1 MLTGGCELLPPH
13 EREAIELQNRFLQ
26 IESKSFD
33 LQTLAGKKC
42 PSHQSRVCPT
52 HAHALGFLLP
62 SGLGWLASLLLFGR
76 YAPPFSRAA
85 CFFRHLKQEYF
96 MTLIQELMN
105 QAAVGGLLNSQV
117 VKRFSPAEIRET
129 IQSLVATEQLE
140 LANALGDAGLSLY
153 PNSDDILAITSLLAM
168 MNQDWPLAVELIDEL
183 MAIQGANT
191 PPFTYVMLVRA
202 LRCNLDP
209 ARALQVARDGLALYP
224 QQVELLAE
232 KLALDDFS
240 ESMMPVSGWQQ

>member
-1 MLTGGCELLPPH
+1 
-13 EREAIELQNRFLQ
+13 
-26 IESKSFD
+26 
-33 LQTLAGKKC
+33 
-42 PSHQSRVCPT
+42 
-52 HAHALGFLLP
+52 
-62 SGLGWLASLLLFGR
+62 
-76 YAPPFSRAA
+76 
-85 CFFRHLKQEYF
+85 

-117 VKRFSPAEIRET
+117 IKRFSPAEIREA
-129 IQSLVATEQLE
+129 IQSLVATEQIE

-153 PNSDDILAITSLLAM
+153 PNSEDILAITSLLAM
-168 MNQDWPLAVELIDEL
+168 MNQDWSLAVELIDEL
-183 MAIQGANT
+183 MVIQGTNT

-232 KLALDDFS
+232 KLALDDFR
-240 ESMMPVSGWQQ
+240 ESVMPLAGWQQ